1 MTTSMVHSRSM
12 LAKVIAESPSPF
24 IIPIFCPNVIKIIF
38 LSINYFLKLESTQKD
53 RSRYQLWLFFT
64 KISFKQLHEER
75 FEYFQVSNS

>member
-38 LSINYFLKLESTQKD
+38 LSMVDYRMKLATQLVVNKK
-53 RSRYQLWLFFT
+53 RHSA
-64 KISFKQLHEER
+64 
-75 FEYFQVSNS
+75 

>member
-38 LSINYFLKLESTQKD
+38 LSINYFMKRVKGQEEQLKSQ
-53 RSRYQLWLFFT
+53 F
-64 KISFKQLHEER
+64 
-75 FEYFQVSNS
+75 

>member
-1 MTTSMVHSRSM
+1 MRFFQS
-12 LAKVIAESPSPF
+12 
-24 IIPIFCPNVIKIIF
+24 FCCLLEGK
-38 LSINYFLKLESTQKD
+38 LKLESTQKD

>member
-1 MTTSMVHSRSM
+1 M
-12 LAKVIAESPSPF
+12 LIAT
-24 IIPIFCPNVIKIIF
+24 KKGLRHK
-38 LSINYFLKLESTQKD
+38 LSYFLKLESTQKD